1 MIFKENGPRYDCRPL
16 SQLRNATSQ
25 NDSAHEFQSASM
37 WLKGLITLI
46 AFFVVAK
53 NASEVELDAEGQIP
67 SHRKLARH
75 RVTADPVGS
84 R

>member
-1 MIFKENGPRYDCRPL
+1 
-16 SQLRNATSQ
+16 
-25 NDSAHEFQSASM
+25 M

-53 NASEVELDAEGQIP
+53 NASEVEPDAEGQIP
-67 SHRKLARH
+67 SHRKLARQ